1 MLLHSEAMK
10 ILLVED
16 DLELGRALQAVLLDD
31 GFDAVWVRMACDAR
45 RLLLQNSFAAAVLDL
60 GLPDGD
66 GMALLHELRGNGDQL
81 PVVLITAR
89 DALEDRLSGFAKGA
103 DDYLVKPFDMA
114 ELLARL
120 RAVLRRTHG
129 TSASSGLW
137 SSGALT
143 LDERR
148 KGATCDGQPL
158 ALSPTEY
165 ALLLALMQAPD
176 RVVTRT
182 ELEQRALAGNA
193 SLSLDVHMSNL
204 RRKIGDQRV
213 RTVRGVGYMI
223 AP

>member
-1 MLLHSEAMK
+1 LPMK

-31 GFDAVWVRMACDAR
+31 GFDAVWVRMAADAR
-45 RLLLQNSFAAAVLDL
+45 RLLAPGGFAAAVLDL

-66 GMALLHELRGNGDQL
+66 GMTLLQELRGSGDQL
-81 PVVLITAR
+81 PAVLITAR
-89 DALEDRLSGFAKGA
+89 DALEDRLSGFATGA

-129 TSASSGLW
+129 ASAGTGLW
-137 SSGALT
+137 TSGALA

-148 KGATCDGQPL
+148 KAATCEGEPV

-165 ALLLALMQAPD
+165 SLLLALMQAPD

-182 ELEQRALAGNA
+182 ELEDRALAGND
-193 SLSLDVHMSNL
+193 SQSLDVHMSNL
-204 RRKIGDQRV
+204 RKKIGERRV

>member
-1 MLLHSEAMK
+1 MK

-45 RLLLQNSFAAAVLDL
+45 RLLLPNSFAAAVLDL

-165 ALLLALMQAPD
+165 SLLLALMQAPD

>member
-1 MLLHSEAMK
+1 MK

-31 GFDAVWVRMACDAR
+31 GFDAVWVRMAADAR
-45 RLLLQNSFAAAVLDL
+45 RLLVPGGFAAAVLDL

-66 GMALLHELRGNGDQL
+66 GMSLLQELRGSGDQL

-89 DALEDRLSGFAKGA
+89 DALEDRLSGFATGA
-103 DDYLVKPFDMA
+103 DDYLVKPFDVA

-129 TSASSGLW
+129 ASAGTRLW
-137 SSGALT
+137 TSGALA

-148 KGATCDGQPL
+148 KATTCDGEPV

-165 ALLLALMQAPD
+165 SLLLALMQAPD

-182 ELEQRALAGNA
+182 ELEDRALAGND
-193 SLSLDVHMSNL
+193 SQSLDVHMSNL
-204 RRKIGDQRV
+204 RKKIGEQRV

>member
-1 MLLHSEAMK
+1 MK

-31 GFDAVWVRMACDAR
+31 GFDAVWVRMAADAR
-45 RLLLQNSFAAAVLDL
+45 RLLAPGGFAAAVLDL

-66 GMALLHELRGNGDQL
+66 GMTLLQELRGSGDQL
-81 PVVLITAR
+81 PAVLITAR
-89 DALEDRLSGFAKGA
+89 DALEDRLSGFATGA

-129 TSASSGLW
+129 ASAGTGLW
-137 SSGALT
+137 TSGTLA

-148 KGATCDGQPL
+148 KAAACDGEPI

-165 ALLLALMQAPD
+165 SLLLALMQAPD

-182 ELEQRALAGNA
+182 ELEDRALAGND
-193 SLSLDVHMSNL
+193 SQSLDVHISNL
-204 RRKIGDQRV
+204 RKKIGEQRV

>member
-1 MLLHSEAMK
+1 MK

-31 GFDAVWVRMACDAR
+31 GFDTVWVRLAADAR
-45 RLLLQNSFAAAVLDL
+45 RLLAPGSFAAAVLDL

-66 GMALLHELRGNGDQL
+66 GLALLQQLRSHGDTV
-81 PVVLITAR
+81 PAVLITAR
-89 DALEDRLSGFAKGA
+89 DALEDRLSGFQAGA

-129 TSASSGLW
+129 ASAATGQW
-137 SSGALT
+137 SCGALA

-148 KGATCDGQPL
+148 KAVSCGGTPV

-165 ALLLALMQAPD
+165 SLLLALVQSAD
-176 RVVTRT
+176 RVVTRA
-182 ELEQRALAGNA
+182 ELEDHALAG
-193 SLSLDVHMSNL
+193 SDSQSLDVHMSNL
-204 RRKIGDQRV
+204 RKKIGEQRV

-223 AP
+223 AA

>member
-1 MLLHSEAMK
+1 MK

-31 GFDAVWVRMACDAR
+31 GFDAVWVRMAADAR
-45 RLLLQNSFAAAVLDL
+45 RLLASSGFAAAVLDL

-66 GMALLHELRGNGDQL
+66 GMTLLQDLRGGDDQL
-81 PVVLITAR
+81 PVILITAR
-89 DALEDRLSGFAKGA
+89 DALEDRLSGFRTGA
-103 DDYLVKPFDMA
+103 DDFLVKPFDMA
-114 ELLARL
+114 ALLARL

-129 TSASSGLW
+129 PSAGSGLW
-137 SSGALT
+137 SSGTLT

-148 KGATCDGQPL
+148 KATTCDGEPI

-165 ALLLALMQAPD
+165 SLLLALMQAAD

-182 ELEQRALAGNA
+182 ELEDRALTGND
-193 SLSLDVHMSNL
+193 SQSLDVHMSNL
-204 RRKIGDQRV
+204 RKKIGERRL

>member
-1 MLLHSEAMK
+1 MLVNFGPMK

-16 DLELGRALQAVLLDD
+16 DLELGRALRSVLLDD
-31 GFDAVWVRMACDAR
+31 GFDAVWLRMAADAR
-45 RLLLQNSFAAAVLDL
+45 RLLADDGFAAAVLDL

-66 GMALLHELRGNGDQL
+66 GLALLRELRGSGDQV
-81 PVVLITAR
+81 PVLVITSR
-89 DALEDRLSGFAKGA
+89 DALEERLSGFATGA
-103 DDYLVKPFDMA
+103 DDFLVKPFDMA

-129 TSASSGLW
+129 AAAGTGLW
-137 SSGALT
+137 TAGPLA

-148 KGATCDGQPL
+148 KAVFCDGAPV
-158 ALSPTEY
+158 ALSRTEY
-165 ALLLALMQAPD
+165 ALLLALMQAAD

-182 ELEQRALAGNA
+182 ELEERALAG
-193 SLSLDVHMSNL
+193 SESQSLDVHMSNL
-204 RRKIGDQRV
+204 RKKIGERHL